1 MEEAVA
7 GTGTVAPVLGI
18 ESIDDAIDVDDL
30 VDTVDP
36 IGAAS
41 DPRTP
46 TTVEVPTSIDC
57 NPNKSPRDKNI
68 KDMKNKENAFD
79 NGYDSDGEM
88 GPFNNRT
95 DKEGQQLFNEDDD
108 DGVGFVAERLIGD
121 TVDDAIE
128 DTDTIEDD
136 TDTAVHIPI
145 DSDTLN
151 KLTLVQLRLELKLRQ
166 QPTSGVK
173 FKLKDRLIKA
183 LDKKLPKYTE
193 DYLVKKKAA
202 DTEAKKKNSIGGL
215 SSFSKTAFWKELKPN
230 EAVVEEPANPTFKIQ
245 RVYAPT
251 VPEEDAAHVPVKHD
265 FDHRFDV
272 PTFSGKTT
280 AYVLTEPRGRNK
292 PRRMKYNRNNE
303 PVTKEVTRTCAV
315 VNPVFIKEYNLSKKT
330 KPHEFANIFLP
341 FKSDKVKTGPGSFSF
356 EKMMKWTALKAAFA
370 DAGHSYYK
378 GEYVPFSIDQI
389 RKHSCA
395 FYIFHGLS
403 PSPRAEY
410 KFNHQRND
418 PVNGNDFVYKSFGP
432 NAFRKHKMV
441 KAFLSLQ
448 DPGLPVPARDVD
460 PNWKIRP
467 LLDWMNFIG
476 PKAVL
481 LGECSSVDEMTIGF
495 QGSHKD
501 KRRITYKAEG
511 DGFQCDALCQ
521 EGYCYQHYFR
531 NDPAPK
537 QYLKLGL
544 SPLHARVMWLFDSLH
559 DLHHQIGMDNLYNS
573 AAFCRAAYLH
583 SMKVL
588 CHGVVRKG
596 GRGAPKCIIQEEVTD
611 RKKQIL
617 VRGTVKAAHLQGDD
631 VVKCLVASSVYD
643 TKPVHYLSMVS
654 VVLEWVAVEKKVYN
668 VDTQKTEFI
677 RFLRLNVIHKYNHTM
692 GHVDVADQLR
702 GSYRIDIYVR
712 NRKWWWAIMFW
723 AFGTLLTNAYVVY
736 IKVNVAEGVEK
747 KHLLSHYDFRK
758 EIALNWLDSSYE
770 PRTHRIKEAPTKK
783 TGLSSMF
790 SSPSSVST
798 ITTASSLRA
807 TYCNDSSLAE
817 NGALNCRLDTTLP
830 HLPSRKTGTKS
841 QCALHRWTGNRMEAG
856 ILYCRSCNIHL
867 CIDCYEIFH
876 TESNLVAKKKELT
889 IKYNR

>member
-1 MEEAVA
+1 MEEAIT
-7 GTGTVAPVLGI
+7 GTSTVAPL
-18 ESIDDAIDVDDL
+18 EDDDIDNIIDVDNLIEAVAPTVGADFDL
-30 VDTVDP
+30 
-36 IGAAS
+36 
-41 DPRTP
+41 RTP
-46 TTVEVPTSIDC
+46 NTVEVPTSIVC
-57 NPNKSPRDKNI
+57 NPNRSPRDRSI
-68 KDMKNKENAFD
+68 KDMKNKEDEFD

-88 GPFNNRT
+88 GPFNNRI

-108 DGVGFVAERLIGD
+108 DGVGFVAERAI
-121 TVDDAIE
+121 DDE
-128 DTDTIEDD
+128 RDVDTDVLDMD
-136 TDTAVHIPI
+136 VAVVVIPNHIPI

-151 KLTLVQLRLELKLRQ
+151 QLTMVELRIELKLRD
-166 QPTSGVK
+166 QPTYGAK
-173 FKLKDRLIKA
+173 FKLKERLIKA
-183 LDKKLPKYTE
+183 LDKKLPKYTVE
-193 DYLVKKKAA
+193 SLAKKKSAA
-202 DTEAKKKNSIGGL
+202 TEAKKKNSIEGL
-215 SSFSKTAFWKELKPN
+215 SSFSKTAFWQELKPN
-230 EAVVEEPANPTFKIQ
+230 EAIVEEPANPTFKIQ
-245 RVYAPT
+245 RVHAPT
-251 VPEEDAAHVPVKHD
+251 VPQEDAAHVPVKHD

-272 PTFSGKTT
+272 PAFAGKSTV
-280 AYVLTEPRGRNK
+280 YVLSEARGNK
-292 PRRMKYNRNNE
+292 PRKMKYNRKKE
-303 PVTKEVTRTCAV
+303 PITKVVTRTCAV
-315 VNPVFIKEYNLSKKT
+315 INPAFITEHNLSKRT

-341 FKSDKVKTGPGSFSF
+341 LKNKIKNGPGSFSF
-356 EKMMKWTALKAAFA
+356 HKMMNWTHTKAVYA
-370 DAGHSYYK
+370 DAGNSYYK
-378 GEYVPFSIDQI
+378 DEYSPFSIDQI

-410 KFNHQRND
+410 KFNPQRID
-418 PVNGNDFVYKSFGP
+418 PVNGNDFICKSFGA
-432 NAFRKHKMV
+432 NAFRIHKQV

-448 DPGLPVPARDVD
+448 DPLLPVPSRDVD

-467 LLDWMNFIG
+467 ILDWMNYIG

-481 LGECSSVDEMTIGF
+481 LGECASVDEMTIGF

-537 QYLKLGL
+537 KYLNLKL

-559 DLHHQIGMDNLYNS
+559 DDHHQIGMDNLYNS
-573 AAFCRAAYLH
+573 AAFCRAAFLH
-583 SMKVL
+583 FRKVL

-596 GRGAPKCIIQEEVTD
+596 GRGAPRCIIQEEVKD
-611 RKKQIL
+611 RNKQIA

-654 VVLEWVAVEKKVYN
+654 VLLEWVVVEKKVYN
-668 VDTQKTEFI
+668 VDTQKTEMI

-702 GSYRIDIYVR
+702 GSYRIDIYIR

-736 IKVNVAEGVEK
+736 IKVNVAEGVDK
-747 KHLLSHYDFRK
+747 KQLLTHYEFRT
-758 EIALNWLDSSYE
+758 EIALNWLDPLYE
-770 PRTHRIKEAPTKK
+770 PRTHQMKDGPSKRN
-783 TGLSSMF
+783 GLTPMF

-798 ITTASSLRA
+798 ITTTSSSRA
-807 TYCNDSSLAE
+807 TFCTDSSLAE
-817 NGALNCRLDTTLP
+817 NGALRCRLDTTMS
-830 HLPSRKTGTKS
+830 HLPSRKRGKRP
-841 QCALHRWTGNRMEAG
+841 QCALHNWIDARKNTD
-856 ILYCRSCNIHL
+856 ILYCQSCNINL

-876 TESNLVAKKKELT
+876 TVPNLVGTKRQLTNEYKK
-889 IKYNR
+889 